1 MTIREVLERYKD
13 YEITFWVGE
22 YGFEIEPLDIQDPF
36 FDCEC
41 TFTVIGK
48 SVQVELWNLK

>member
-1 MTIREVLERYKD
+1 MTIREVLETYKD